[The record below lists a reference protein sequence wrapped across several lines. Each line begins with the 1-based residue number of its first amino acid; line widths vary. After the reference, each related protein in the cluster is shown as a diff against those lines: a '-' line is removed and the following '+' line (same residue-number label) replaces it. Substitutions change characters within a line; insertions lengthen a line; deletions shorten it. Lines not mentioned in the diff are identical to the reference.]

1 MKDFTRVC
9 RIGEWL
15 KQTSVK
21 SNFQHVLYTIF
32 FRRPQKNAEL
42 VLIFLFKVYVKVTTI
57 LKINWCLKTVVDH
70 FMFFS

>member
-9 RIGEWL
+9 RIE
-15 KQTSVK
+15 QTTVK

-42 VLIFLFKVYVKVTTI
+42 VFIFLINHYGKVTTN
-57 LKINWCLKTVVDH
+57 LKLNWCLKTVVDH

>member
-42 VLIFLFKVYVKVTTI
+42 VLIFLIKVYVKVTTI
-57 LKINWCLKTVVDH
+57 LKINWC
-70 FMFFS
+70 